1 MALCNGHFSYETIQ
15 KIKANPDIE
24 FLSQPCEKCGI
35 HVVAKNYDGDW
46 VPASHQMPPARKMK
60 GRNTKR

>member
-1 MALCNGHFSYETIQ
+1 MALCKGYFSCETIQ

-24 FLSQPCEKCGI
+24 FLSQPCANCGT
-35 HVVAKNYDGDW
+35 HVVAKNYGGDW
-46 VPASHQMPPARKMK
+46 VPGSHNKPLARQMK